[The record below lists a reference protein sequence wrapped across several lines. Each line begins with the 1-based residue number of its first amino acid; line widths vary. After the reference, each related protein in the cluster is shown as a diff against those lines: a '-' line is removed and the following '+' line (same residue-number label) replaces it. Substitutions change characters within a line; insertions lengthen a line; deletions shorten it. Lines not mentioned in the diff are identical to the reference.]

1 MNQRFA
7 PASLHSPLPPARR
20 RRQRPTAVA
29 AAAVCLA
36 LACAGQ
42 PTEPAGTATAAAPAG
57 PETTVP
63 ATTEALRR
71 PAPLVLEVTGPEHP
85 QPGSIITVTADIR
98 RAARDG
104 APVELALIVP
114 EGVRVVSGPDRA
126 RVPNGEHQRQQ
137 WVLAVDAIP
146 AEDVRVVA
154 EVRGC
159 EQAQLLEAA
168 KKLPGVID
176 AEISPHGNWHR
187 LLIRGGENSDLRNDV
202 FQMAAGRN
210 WQLRELR
217 REVASLEDFFVQ
229 ITYQQNLRTG
239 QRLGATA

>member
-7 PASLHSPLPPARR
+7 PASIHAPLPPARR
-20 RRQRPTAVA
+20 RRQGPTAVA

-85 QPGSIITVTADIR
+85 QPGSTITVTADIR

-154 EVRGC
+154 EVRGPGQGVHA
-159 EQAQLLEAA
+159 ERRYRFGRAA
-168 KKLPGVID
+168 PRLPDPQEGVAPVELGNGMQTRPVPID
-176 AEISPHGNWHR
+176 
-187 LLIRGGENSDLRNDV
+187 
-202 FQMAAGRN
+202 
-210 WQLRELR
+210 
-217 REVASLEDFFVQ
+217 
-229 ITYQQNLRTG
+229 
-239 QRLGATA
+239 